1 MGKRI
6 RIISGDIVVE
16 GTLSDSK
23 TAASIGNL
31 LPLEGKARTW
41 GDEIYFPVPLEAENE
56 NGQETVEMGDIGY
69 WPPGNA
75 LCLFFGATPMSA
87 PGEIRPAGPV
97 TVVGRMEGDLSPLK
111 KIAEGDNV
119 KIETLG

>member
-1 MGKRI
+1 MGSRI
-6 RIISGDIVVE
+6 RITSGDIVVE
-16 GTLSDSK
+16 GSLSDSGI
-23 TAASIGNL
+23 AASIGEL

-41 GDEIYFPVPLEAENE
+41 GEEIYFPIPLEQENE

-97 TVVGRMEGDLSPLK
+97 TVVGRMAGDLSALK
-111 KIAEGDNV
+111 EIAEGDDV
-119 KIETLG
+119 RVEAVD